1 MPLAPLLLK
10 TQENNM
16 TSWLSWLHHFS
27 TPKKIQEQEVF
38 GVYQANLHQSHP
50 IRWMLPLHIWGLPTS
65 QSTKMALDLI
75 ALICSFDILVICPMS
90 RGQTFVFLFLV
101 PWEFCWLWF
110 RCRCGRLFQLTLG
123 RREVHI
129 IKKYTEYI
137 LFLPLPVNC
146 LAFACFQIAIGNI
159 NQEIGLWIIQVWP
172 RCEDVLQPLQSSRS
186 HRTPPILDH
195 LVQRQHGRI
204 FNGQG
209 FSGLCHLSISWNLF
223 PELEGLK
230 KGRGLCLLP

>member
-1 MPLAPLLLK
+1 M
-10 TQENNM
+10 TIM
-16 TSWLSWLHHFS
+16 TSSFFH
-27 TPKKIQEQEVF
+27 PKNLQEQEVF

-110 RCRCGRLFQLTLG
+110 GCRYGCLFQLTLG
-123 RREVHI
+123 RRDVHI

-146 LAFACFQIAIGNI
+146 LAFACFQIAIANI

-186 HRTPPILDH
+186 HRTPQSSIIWCKGSTGASSMAKG
-195 LVQRQHGRI
+195 LVGFATCRSRWI
-204 FNGQG
+204 FFGNWKC
-209 FSGLCHLSISWNLF
+209 S
-223 PELEGLK
+223 K
-230 KGRGLCLLP
+230 KGECFAYCRSNSRGTTKCPSGK